1 MSSCISDEIFDHIM
15 NVYWE
20 QIACYAYDGYREHG
34 RGAVGIKKIAAGG
47 GSEDP
52 EFTLCYILYDYDNQ
66 KPNPAAAKLIADYDP
81 SYELVMQYLR
91 QDGSVR
97 TARIRTAPG
106 RRHPKRIS
114 LFETLMRE
122 DGF

>member
-1 MSSCISDEIFDHIM
+1 LNYRISDEIFDHIM

-20 QIACYAYDGYREHG
+20 QIACYAYDGYLEHG
-34 RGAVGIKKIAAGG
+34 RGTVGIEKVCSGDDAEGPQI
-47 GSEDP
+47 
-52 EFTLCYILYDYDNQ
+52 TLCYILYDYDYQ
-66 KPNPAAAKLIADYDP
+66 KPNPAAAKFITDYDP
-81 SYELVMQYLR
+81 NYELVIQYLR

-114 LFETLMRE
+114 FFETLMRE

>member
-1 MSSCISDEIFDHIM
+1 LNYRISDEIFDHIM

-20 QIACYAYDGYREHG
+20 QIACYAYDGCREHG
-34 RGAVGIKKIAAGG
+34 RGAVGIKKVAAGDDA
-47 GSEDP
+47 EDP
-52 EFTLCYILYDYDNQ
+52 EFTLCYILYGYDNQ
-66 KPNPAAAKLIADYDP
+66 KPDAAAAKMIADYDP
-81 SYELVMQYLR
+81 DYKLIAQYVR
-91 QDGSVR
+91 EEGSVR